1 MTPSDQTGWRQ
12 RIERA
17 LAELRDAPAIEMTLR
32 RATGPQALDGS
43 RSASASPAG

>member
-17 LAELRDAPAIEMTLR
+17 LAELRDAPAIEATLR
-32 RATGPQALDGS
+32 RDPGQRALDGS
-43 RSASASPAG
+43 RSASASSTG